1 MKGDFSRSSYD
12 PRKHYRSVLM
22 QQGRVQMDADWNEQL
37 RIDQHVEHATTLD
50 VAGPSGAP
58 LDGGGFRIDA
68 KADGS
73 DLTISAGRMF
83 VDGMLCENDAPI
95 AFADQFA
102 ADYPSNTGVAAALGS
117 ATIGI
122 VYLDVWER
130 HITTL
135 EDPEIREV
143 ALGGPDT
150 CTRAKTVW
158 QVKVLPLPGVS
169 LSASNLLSSLLSQR
183 TGTAAALLAAELT
196 TDTTTILKLR
206 TALAVLDA
214 QIADVTAA
222 SGVQCAMSAAPWTSL
237 TAPSGGKL
245 TARVHPGQTPS
256 TPCEV
261 LPLSGYQRLENQL
274 YRVEVHDPGAMGTA
288 TFKWSRENGAV
299 VTSWLSQDN
308 LNLKVANTGRDAT
321 LGFAS
326 GQWVE
331 LTDDTHDLLGI
342 PGMMVQIDH
351 IVGDIIIVKQ
361 PASGTIKYSDYPRNP
376 KIRRWDQ
383 PDAVE
388 KVQVAASNNGYIPL
402 EGGVEILFAGTQ
414 FKTGDY
420 WLIPA
425 RTAIADTEIG
435 GIDWPQDSGGNPL
448 ALGPDGITHHYTRLA
463 LVTLQGSQLAVF
475 SDCRRRFAPL
485 TALTECFYLGGD
497 GQSAQ
502 PGAMLPEPLRAGVSI
517 GEVPI
522 PGARVRFRCLAGNG
536 SLNGVTGAAVDAITD
551 VNGVATCNWAIDST
565 TQIQLV
571 EAQLLGP
578 DGNGKHLP
586 IRYTARLEVQK
597 PTLWI
602 NDLLMNDNF
611 PLRNGSQITPAELN
625 AGIRIICNAPVMGA
639 SLSRSLSCFV
649 TFLIPYP
656 MPSENIWDFGNGSL
670 GYSSVIVKGTATI
683 LPYSPNTIVWMPE
696 GTALQWIPV
705 FFSRSASM
713 GITAVPAVL
722 SIKGS
727 FILPAQPPYTP
738 LDADGF
744 IDPTTGLLHLP
755 TGDGK
760 AGGDLELYFWF
771 VQTRSNYYTYSPSGP
786 FGNVQFSGI
795 GTELI

>member
-22 QQGRVQMDADWNEQL
+22 QQGRVQMDSDWNEQL
-37 RIDQHVEHATTLD
+37 RIDQHVERSTVQDSVGLD
-50 VAGPSGAP
+50 GAP
-58 LDGGGFRIDA
+58 LEGGGFRVDA
-68 KADGS
+68 KSDGS
-73 DLTISAGRMF
+73 DLTISPGRLYL
-83 VDGMLCENDAPI
+83 DGILCENEAPI
-95 AFADQFA
+95 AFADQFS
-102 ADYPSNTGVAAALGS
+102 ADYPSNTGVTATLGS
-117 ATIGI
+117 ATVGI

-130 HITTL
+130 HITAL

-169 LSASNLLSSLLSQR
+169 IPTSAQMTSLLSQR
-183 TGTAAALLAAELT
+183 TGTAAALLAAEVAANT
-196 TDTTTILKLR
+196 ANIIKLR

-214 QIADVTAA
+214 QIADQTAA
-222 SGVQCAMSAAPWTSL
+222 SGVQCAMTATPWTSL
-237 TAPSGGKL
+237 TTPSSGQL
-245 TARVHPGQTPS
+245 TARVNPGQTPS

-261 LPLSGYQRLENQL
+261 LPLGGYQRLENQL
-274 YRVEVHDPGAMGTA
+274 YRVEIHDPGAMGTA
-288 TFKWSRENGAV
+288 TFKWSRENGSV
-299 VTSWLSQDN
+299 VTAWLSQDN
-308 LNLKVANTGRDAT
+308 LNLKVSSTGRDAT

-331 LTDDTHDLLGI
+331 LTDDTHDLLGT

-351 IVGDIIIVKQ
+351 VAGDIITVKT
-361 PASGTIKYSDYPRNP
+361 PASGTIKFTDYPRNP

-383 PDAVE
+383 PDSVE
-388 KVQVAASNNGYIPL
+388 KVQVPASNNGYIAL
-402 EGGVEILFAGTQ
+402 EGGVEILFSGTQ

-435 GIDWPQDSGGNPL
+435 GIDWPKDSGGNSL
-448 ALGPDGITHHYTRLA
+448 AQAPAGINHHYTRLA
-463 LVTLQGSQLAVF
+463 LVCLQGAQLAVF
-475 SDCRRRFAPL
+475 SDCRHRFAPL
-485 TALTECFYLGGD
+485 TAHTECFYLGGD
-497 GQSAQ
+497 GQTAQ
-502 PGAMLPEPLRAGVSI
+502 PGAMLAEPLRAGVSI

-522 PGARVRFRCLAGNG
+522 PGARVRFRCLLGNG
-536 SLNGVTGAAVDAITD
+536 SLNGVTGAAVDVITD
-551 VNGVATCNWAIDST
+551 INGVATCQWAIDTT
-565 TQIQLV
+565 TQVQLV

-586 IRYTARLEVQK
+586 IRYTACLEVQK

-611 PLRNGSQITPAELN
+611 PLRNGSQITPTELSQ
-625 AGIRIICNAPVMGA
+625 GIRIICNAPVMGA

-656 MPSENIWDFGNGSL
+656 MPSENIWDFTTGSL
-670 GYSSVIVKGTATI
+670 GYSSVIVKGTATV

-696 GTALQWIPV
+696 GIAQQWIPV
-705 FFSRSASM
+705 FFSRAANLNL
-713 GITAVPAVL
+713 TAVPAVL
-722 SIKGS
+722 SVKGS
-727 FILPAQPPYTP
+727 FILPAKPPYTP

-755 TGDGK
+755 TGDGRV
-760 AGGDLELYFWF
+760 GGDLELYFWF
-771 VQTRSNYYTYSPSGP
+771 VQQRSNYYTYSPSGP
-786 FGNVQFSGI
+786 FGNIQFSGI